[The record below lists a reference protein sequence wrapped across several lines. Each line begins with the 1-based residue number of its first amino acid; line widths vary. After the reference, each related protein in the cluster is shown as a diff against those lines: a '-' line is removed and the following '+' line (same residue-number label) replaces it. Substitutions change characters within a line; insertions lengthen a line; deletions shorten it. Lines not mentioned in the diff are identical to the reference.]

1 MQCLAGDY
9 LLRPETLKYTVEKC
23 TLNNPTMKQT
33 VHAFYS
39 LTHFEYVELSTFYAC
54 INHTYIYMHIYRP
67 TGEFDH

>member
-33 VHAFYS
+33 VHVFYS
-39 LTHFEYVELSTFYAC
+39 LTHFECVKLLIIIQCFHQ
-54 INHTYIYMHIYRP
+54 NLLFPHTRMWL
-67 TGEFDH
+67 EEN